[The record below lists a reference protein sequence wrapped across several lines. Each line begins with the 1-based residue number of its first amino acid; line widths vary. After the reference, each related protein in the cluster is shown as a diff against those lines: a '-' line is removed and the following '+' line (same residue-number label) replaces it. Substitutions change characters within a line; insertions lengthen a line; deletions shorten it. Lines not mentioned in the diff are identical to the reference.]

1 MILSLRKGYQI
12 LLVVSMNG
20 CIRQEK
26 IFVGNVIGEFSELLD
41 FSSIEELSA
50 KSAIRSRM
58 PMTTPESDP
67 TESSI
72 LPKQGVDGCTPD
84 TIMTNILSSCV

>member
-1 MILSLRKGYQI
+1 MIPSPRKGYQTS
-12 LLVVSMNG
+12 LVVSMNG

-26 IFVGNVIGEFSELLD
+26 IFVGNVIGEFSKLLD

-58 PMTTPESDP
+58 SMTTLVSDP

-72 LPKQGVDGCTPD
+72 ITEARGGHLRV
-84 TIMTNILSSCV
+84 I